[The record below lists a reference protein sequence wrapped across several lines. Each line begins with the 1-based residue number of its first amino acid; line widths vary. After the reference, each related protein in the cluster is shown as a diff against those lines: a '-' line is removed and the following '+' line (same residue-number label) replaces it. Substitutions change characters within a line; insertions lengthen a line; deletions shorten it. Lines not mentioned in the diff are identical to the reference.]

1 MHYESSMG
9 QGDQGV
15 GKWHQLKRGNIP
27 LCYSTLLAIHQYQ
40 CCLYYN
46 SSLHCF
52 KFVDKIN
59 WSAETKKIPCKYR
72 CALIFSIRDFEES
85 TGIVQKGAFE
95 SKFYIQIVEILDG
108 FLNMPFTAWG
118 VSSREQWLDS
128 SLLSYFLVT
137 SDWIKNTS
145 CETFED

>member
-1 MHYESSMG
+1 MHLFF
-9 QGDQGV
+9 
-15 GKWHQLKRGNIP
+15 QLEILKKA
-27 LCYSTLLAIHQYQ
+27 LV
-40 CCLYYN
+40 LY
-46 SSLHCF
+46 
-52 KFVDKIN
+52 K
-59 WSAETKKIPCKYR
+59 
-72 CALIFSIRDFEES
+72 
-85 TGIVQKGAFE
+85 KGAFE

-108 FLNMPFTAWG
+108 FLNMPFSAWG